1 MILINSSSRNALKIF
16 QPFLPVFLPI
26 GIGCLS
32 AALEQEGI
40 DVKIIDEQLET
51 DVIEKIA
58 LYVKDMSSPYI
69 FGFSVLTASYKN
81 AVDLSQKLK
90 NIYPDCIICFGGPHP
105 SAIPEE
111 SLMNKDVDVVIRGEG
126 EKILPEFYRLIKA
139 HQDYKGLD
147 GISYKSDGK
156 IIHNNP
162 SNKLIDIDLLPAF
175 PYHKFNNKK
184 YDLGFVLSSRGCPY
198 KCIFCSNRVTTGQ
211 KYRYRKAESIVND
224 LNLLY
229 NKYDRRYILFIDDN
243 LLVNKKRIY
252 ELISEIKKA
261 GLDKKMT
268 FNFQARGDNVSLEL
282 LTDMYEAGFRS
293 VFFGMETASEE
304 IMKLINKGETVE
316 QCVKAAVMAKDI
328 GFHVS
333 ATFIFGLPGE
343 THKDRMDSALLSKKL
358 KLDMVRFNNA
368 TPYPGTALYEL
379 AVKEKRLYKQGDYD
393 NFLSV
398 STFVENPFNPIPFS
412 YIPEGN
418 TEDEIRNDI
427 LFSYLIFYLNYD
439 KLKSIFK
446 SPDKGVAWF
455 NAGEKILELLK
466 NIPSLFILSILMSIK
481 FGKLLFN
488 ILFQN
493 NTSISRIEFF
503 KILISSIKT

>member
-1 MILINSSSRNALKIF
+1 MILINSSSKNALKIF
-16 QPFLPVFLPI
+16 QPFIPIFIPV

-32 AALEQEGI
+32 SALENEGI
-40 DVKIIDEQLET
+40 DAKIIDEQTEM
-51 DVIEKIA
+51 DVLGKINF
-58 LYVKDMSSPYI
+58 YVKEMNPPYI

-81 AVDLSQKLK
+81 AINLSETLK
-90 NIYPDCIICFGGPHP
+90 KIYPDCIICFGGPHP

-111 SLMNKDVDVVIRGEG
+111 VLKNKYVDVVIRGEG
-126 EKILPEFYRLIKA
+126 ENILPEFYRRIKA
-139 HQDYKGLD
+139 GQDYYDID
-147 GISYKSDGK
+147 GISYKQDDK

-162 SNKLIDIDLLPAF
+162 SFKVIDIDSIPAF
-175 PYHKFNNKK
+175 PYHKFESKK
-184 YDLGFVLSSRGCPY
+184 YDLGFVISSRGCPY

-211 KYRYRKAESIVND
+211 KYRYRKASAIIED

-229 NKYDRRYILFIDDN
+229 NKYNQKFILFLDDN
-243 LLVNKKRIY
+243 LLVNKNRIY
-252 ELISEIKKA
+252 ELINEIKKE

-282 LTDMYEAGFRS
+282 LTDMFEAGFRS

-304 IMKLINKGETVE
+304 IMKIINKGETVE
-316 QCVKAAVMAKDI
+316 QCKKAAIMAKDI

-333 ATFIFGLPGE
+333 ATFIFGLPGD
-343 THKDRMDSALLSKKL
+343 THQDRMDSVILSNKL

-379 AVKEKRLYKQGDYD
+379 AKKENRLNIVGDYD

-398 STFVENPFNPIPFS
+398 STFIENPFKPIPFS
-412 YIPEGN
+412 YVPQGN
-418 TEDEIRNDI
+418 LEEDIRNDI

-439 KLKSIFK
+439 RLKSIFAN
-446 SPDKGVAWF
+446 PDKGVGWF
-455 NAGEKILELLK
+455 NAGEKILELIKKL
-466 NIPSLFILSILMSIK
+466 PSIFILAILLTIK

-488 ILFQN
+488 IVFQR

-503 KILISSIKT
+503 RILTKRYGK